1 MIAAGRIQG
10 QQSPGLSGPLR
21 LVKHKRMTAAQA
33 SFDGFFP
40 CGRGSA
46 IAGIFVVMIGDRQ
59 ARHGLRR
66 LDLMTSR

>member
-46 IAGIFVVMIGDRQ
+46 IAGIFVVMIGD
-59 ARHGLRR
+59 
-66 LDLMTSR
+66 